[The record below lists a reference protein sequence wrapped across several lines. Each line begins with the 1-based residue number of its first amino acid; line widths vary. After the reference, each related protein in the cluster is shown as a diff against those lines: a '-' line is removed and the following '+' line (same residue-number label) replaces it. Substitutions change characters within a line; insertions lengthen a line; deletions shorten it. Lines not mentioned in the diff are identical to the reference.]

1 MSNSLAISMNLEI
14 IGVCRVR
21 WSVNANDKNRSV
33 EMRASTKCVST
44 ADDLYSIF
52 HLCQIGDPQKTIY
65 IIVIEREPE
74 LFLSSDC
81 GLT

>member
-1 MSNSLAISMNLEI
+1 MSNSLAISMNLQI

-21 WSVNANDKNRSV
+21 WSVNVNDKNRSV
-33 EMRASTKCVST
+33 EMKASTKCVST

-52 HLCQIGDPQKTIY
+52 HLCQIGDPHKPSTLSLSN
-65 IIVIEREPE
+65 EPE
-74 LFLSSDC
+74 LFLSFDI